1 MDKIILRG
9 LPVDCVIGTFPE
21 ERTSPQT
28 LFFDLDLYGDF
39 SRAGETDELADAV
52 DYTAVE
58 RCVKEFAAG
67 TSFFLLERL
76 AYASARKLLEQFPL
90 LNRIT
95 LTVRKPS
102 ARVGSESVALEITL
116 ARSHGVC

>member
-9 LPVDCVIGTFPE
+9 LPVDCVIGTFPD

-39 SRAGETDELADAV
+39 SRAGATDDLNDAV

-58 RCVKEFAAG
+58 RCVKDFAAG

-76 AYASARKLLEQFPL
+76 AYACAHELLAQFPL
-90 LNRIT
+90 LNRVTIGI
-95 LTVRKPS
+95 RKPS
-102 ARVGSESVALEITL
+102 APVESESLALEITL
-116 ARSHGVC
+116 ERS

>member
-9 LPVDCVIGTFPE
+9 LPVSCVIGTLPD
-21 ERTSPQT
+21 ERMSPQT
-28 LFFDLDLYGDF
+28 LFFDLDLCGDF
-39 SRAGETDELADAV
+39 SRAGDTDDLGDAV

-58 RCVKEFAAG
+58 RCVKEYAAG

-90 LNRIT
+90 VNRIT

-102 ARVGSESVALEITL
+102 ARVESESVALEVTL
-116 ARSHGVC
+116 ARSHEVC

>member
-9 LPVDCVIGTFPE
+9 LSVSCVIGTPPD

-28 LFFDLDLYGDF
+28 LFFDLDLCGDF
-39 SRAGETDELADAV
+39 SRAGATDNLRDAV

-58 RCVKEFAAG
+58 RCVQEFAAG

-76 AYASARKLLEQFPL
+76 AYASAREILDRFPL
-90 LNRIT
+90 LKQVTLRI
-95 LTVRKPS
+95 RKPS
-102 ARVGSESVALEITL
+102 APVESESVALEITL
-116 ARSHGVC
+116 GRS